1 MKDQFQ
7 MGRTQIG
14 WMLFLGIVVAA
25 GIALFASLGLL
36 GGHDQQA
43 AAKGPNP
50 SATIDLYSQCSND
63 QGTGY
68 TTGDLGCRWVN
79 GNLQSNNSLYSEGEA
94 TVQRLAIDGLVTGT
108 HTVTISYGTTKG
120 GKHAYDFLT
129 DPLFSEDWITAA
141 DFCDPPITNL
151 ASCSTLTA
159 NPSPPIPADPNANGF
174 DTAAGDQ
181 HFYIRNGTIDVV
193 GVPTLASGSYAGDS
207 ETTVQLTFT
216 VDTATCA
223 DAVTKQ
229 DTTTC
234 EVLITWGAHIASQV
248 DWGIGEGA
256 SSISGSPYHVAV
268 VELDGTSIGQRDNQ
282 MQTGA
287 IATPTPTPT
296 PMPTDTPTPTPTPTD
311 TPTATPTDTPTATP
325 TSTFTPTPTNT
336 STATPTNTAT
346 PTPTNT
352 ATPTPTDTATPTE
365 TFTPTPTETFT
376 PTPTETFT
384 PTPTETFTPTPTET
398 FTPTPTETFTPTP
411 TETFTPTPTET
422 FTPTPTETFTPTPT
436 ETFTPTPTETF
447 TPTPTETFTPTATG
461 TSTPLPTDTP
471 TATATVTRTPTATEE
486 HHHTATPTRTRT
498 PVATAAPTV
507 VPPTPTRVTEV
518 LEVVKMPPTGSGG
531 GSSSGP
537 TIFGVLLSAG
547 GIVLLLSGL
556 RLARRR
562 TE

>member
-1 MKDQFQ
+1 MNDLFQ
-7 MGRTQIG
+7 MGRTRVG
-14 WMLFLGIVVAA
+14 WMLLLGIVAAAALALFVSLSRSGPGKAVAA
-25 GIALFASLGLL
+25 GEAG
-36 GGHDQQA
+36 
-43 AAKGPNP
+43 
-50 SATIDLYSQCSND
+50 IDLYSQCSND

-68 TTGDLGCRWVN
+68 TTGDTGCRWIN
-79 GNLQSNNSLYSEGEA
+79 GNLQHNNSLYREGEA
-94 TVQRLAIDGLVTGT
+94 TVQRLAIDGLITGT

-216 VDTATCA
+216 VDTFTCA
-223 DAVTKQ
+223 NPVTKQ
-229 DTTTC
+229 GVTTC
-234 EVLITWGAHIASQV
+234 EVLITWGAHVASQA
-248 DWGIGEGA
+248 DWGTGKGA
-256 SSISGSPYHVAV
+256 AEISGSPYHVAT

-282 MQTGA
+282 MQANT
-287 IATPTPTPT
+287 IVQPTPTP
-296 PMPTDTPTPTPTPTD
+296 
-311 TPTATPTDTPTATP
+311 TPTDTPTATP

-336 STATPTNTAT
+336 STATPTNTFT
-346 PTPTNT
+346 PTPTATST
-352 ATPTPTDTATPTE
+352 ATPTATATATATS
-365 TFTPTPTETFT
+365 TFTPTPTSTATPTATPTATATSTYTPPPTSTSTATPTATATRTFT
-376 PTPTETFT
+376 PP
-384 PTPTETFTPTPTET
+384 
-398 FTPTPTETFTPTP
+398 
-411 TETFTPTPTET
+411 
-422 FTPTPTETFTPTPT
+422 
-436 ETFTPTPTETF
+436 
-447 TPTPTETFTPTATG
+447 PTETFTPTATG

-471 TATATVTRTPTATEE
+471 TATATATHPPTATEE
-486 HHHTATPTRTRT
+486 HHHTATPTKTRT
-498 PVATAAPTV
+498 PAPTATAAPTLV
-507 VPPTPTRVTEV
+507 APTPVTEV
-518 LEVVKMPPTGSGG
+518 LEIVKLPPTGSGG
-531 GSSSGP
+531 GSPSGP

>member
-7 MGRTQIG
+7 MGRTKIG
-14 WMLFLGIVVAA
+14 WMLFLGIVAAA
-25 GIALFASLGLL
+25 GIALFLSLDRSGP
-36 GGHDQQA
+36 GKAVA
-43 AAKGPNP
+43 AGAAG
-50 SATIDLYSQCSND
+50 IDLYSQCSND

-68 TTGDLGCRWVN
+68 TTGDTGCRWIN
-79 GNLQSNNSLYSEGEA
+79 GNLQHNNSLYSEGEA
-94 TVQRLAIDGLVTGT
+94 TVQRLAIDGLVTDT

-129 DPLFSEDWITAA
+129 DPLFSENWITRA

-151 ASCSTLTA
+151 DLASCSTL
-159 NPSPPIPADPNANGF
+159 PLDQSPAIPPDSNAGGF
-174 DTAAGDQ
+174 DIAAGPQ
-181 HFYIRNGTIDVV
+181 HFYIVNGDITAV

-207 ETTVQLTFT
+207 ETTVQLTFI

-223 DAVTKQ
+223 NPVTKQ
-229 DTTTC
+229 GVTTC
-234 EVLITWGAHIASQV
+234 EVLITWGAHVASQA
-248 DWGIGEGA
+248 DWGTGKGA
-256 SSISGSPYHVAV
+256 AEISGSPYHVAT

-282 MQTGA
+282 MQANT
-287 IATPTPTPT
+287 IVQ
-296 PMPTDTPTPTPTPTD
+296 PTPTPTPTITN
-311 TPTATPTDTPTATP
+311 TPTPTPTDTPTATP

-336 STATPTNTAT
+336 STATPTNTFT
-346 PTPTNT
+346 PTPTATST
-352 ATPTPTDTATPTE
+352 ATPTATATATATSTFTPTPTSTSTATPTATATS

-376 PTPTETFT
+376 PTP
-384 PTPTETFTPTPTET
+384 
-398 FTPTPTETFTPTP
+398 
-411 TETFTPTPTET
+411 
-422 FTPTPTETFTPTPT
+422 
-436 ETFTPTPTETF
+436 
-447 TPTPTETFTPTATG
+447 TG

-471 TATATVTRTPTATEE
+471 TATATATHPPTATEE
-486 HHHTATPTRTRT
+486 HHHTATPTKTRT
-498 PVATAAPTV
+498 PVPTATAAPAIV
-507 VPPTPTRVTEV
+507 APTPTPVTEV

>member
-14 WMLFLGIVVAA
+14 WMLLLGIVAAAALALFVSLSRSGPGKAVAA
-25 GIALFASLGLL
+25 GEAG
-36 GGHDQQA
+36 
-43 AAKGPNP
+43 
-50 SATIDLYSQCSND
+50 IDLYSQCSND

-94 TVQRLAIDGLVTGT
+94 TVQRLAIDGLVTDT

-129 DPLFSEDWITAA
+129 DPLFSENWITRA

-151 ASCSTLTA
+151 DLASCSTL
-159 NPSPPIPADPNANGF
+159 PLDQSPAIPPDSNAGGF
-174 DTAAGDQ
+174 DIAAGPQ
-181 HFYIRNGTIDVV
+181 HFYIVNGDITAV

-216 VDTATCA
+216 VDTFTCA
-223 DAVTKQ
+223 NPVTKQ
-229 DTTTC
+229 GVTTC
-234 EVLITWGAHIASQV
+234 EVLITWGAHVASQA
-248 DWGIGEGA
+248 DWGTGKGA
-256 SSISGSPYHVAV
+256 AEISGSPYHVAT

-282 MQTGA
+282 MQANT
-287 IATPTPTPT
+287 IVQ
-296 PMPTDTPTPTPTPTD
+296 PTPTPTPTITN
-311 TPTATPTDTPTATP
+311 TPTPTPTDTPTATP

-336 STATPTNTAT
+336 STATPTNTFT

-352 ATPTPTDTATPTE
+352 STATPTN
-365 TFTPTPTETFT
+365 TFTPTPTATSTATPTATATATATSTFT
-376 PTPTETFT
+376 PTPTSTSTAT
-384 PTPTETFTPTPTET
+384 PTATATS
-398 FTPTPTETFTPTP
+398 
-411 TETFTPTPTET
+411 
-422 FTPTPTETFTPTPT
+422 
-436 ETFTPTPTETF
+436 TF

-461 TSTPLPTDTP
+461 TSTRLPTDTP
-471 TATATVTRTPTATEE
+471 TATATATHPPTATEE
-486 HHHTATPTRTRT
+486 HHHTATPTKTRT
-498 PVATAAPTV
+498 PAPTATAAPTLV
-507 VPPTPTRVTEV
+507 APTPVTEV
-518 LEVVKMPPTGSGG
+518 LEIVKLPPTGSGG
-531 GSSSGP
+531 GSPSGP

-562 TE
+562 VE